1 MPNGTI
7 SNNKRIAKNTLVLY
21 VRMLFLMLVSL
32 YTSRVVLNA
41 LGVEDYGI
49 YNVVGGIVTMFTIL
63 SGSLSAAISRFIT
76 FELGTGDK
84 DKLKKIF
91 SSSITIQVGLA
102 LVIAVLAESVGLWFL
117 NEKMVIPDGRLAAAN
132 WCFQFSIIT
141 FGISLINVPYHAA
154 IIAHERMSAFAY
166 MSILEAMGKL
176 TIAWCI
182 SINPIDR
189 LVFYGL
195 MLAILSCVIRLIY
208 AWYCKKNFEE
218 CTYHFIYDPSLLKR
232 MFAFAGWNF
241 LGSGSAH
248 LMNQGVNL
256 LSNVY
261 FGVTVNA
268 ARGIAVQVDH
278 AVMQFV
284 TNFTTAINPQIT
296 KSYAAGQKEYMFSLI
311 FRGAKFSYFLLLI
324 FAIPIICETPAILR
338 LWLKIVPDHAVN
350 FVRLAVFIS
359 MIMVLSRTM
368 VTAMLAT
375 GDIKKYQIIV
385 GGLGMLVFPMA
396 WIFFALGLP
405 PEMAYVSIIIIFI
418 GQWICRLYLLRGMI
432 GMSIRQYFQKV
443 MTKVLL
449 TTILAFPLPLIIH
462 RAFHESI
469 LRLIILSVFSF
480 LLTTAIIYYC
490 GLDKGERQFIQSQL
504 KNIKG
509 KLR

>member
-1 MPNGTI
+1 M
-7 SNNKRIAKNTLVLY
+7 SQVNNRRIAKNTLVLY
-21 VRMLFLMLVSL
+21 VRMLFLMMVSL
-32 YTSRVVLNA
+32 YTSRVILNA

-141 FGISLINVPYHAA
+141 FGINLINVPYHAA

-166 MSILEAMGKL
+166 MSILEAIGKL
-176 TIAWCI
+176 IIAWCI
-182 SINPIDR
+182 SVNPIDR

-218 CTYHFIYDPSLLKR
+218 CTYHFVYDPSLLKR

-268 ARGIAVQVDH
+268 ARGIVVQVDH
-278 AVMQFV
+278 AIMQFV

-324 FAIPIICETPAILR
+324 FAIPIICETPTILK
-338 LWLKIVPDHAVN
+338 LWLKIVPNHTVN
-350 FVRLAVFIS
+350 FVRLAIVIS
-359 MIMVLSRTM
+359 MIYTLSRTM

-375 GDIKKYQIIV
+375 GDIKKYQIVV

-396 WIFFALGLP
+396 WIFFILGLP
-405 PEMAYVSIIIIFI
+405 PEMAYVSIIIIYI
-418 GQWICRLYLLRGMI
+418 GQWVCRLFLLRGMI
-432 GMSIRQYFQKV
+432 GMSIKQYFQKV

-462 RAFHESI
+462 GTFNESI
-469 LRLIILSVFSF
+469 LRFILLSVFSF
-480 LLTTAIIYYC
+480 LLTIAIIYRC
-490 GLDKGERQFIQSQL
+490 GFDKGERQFVLSQL
-504 KNIKG
+504 KTIKG
-509 KLR
+509 KIR

>member
-1 MPNGTI
+1 MSEI
-7 SNNKRIAKNTLVLY
+7 STNNKRIAKNTLVLY

-32 YTSRVVLNA
+32 YTSRVILNA

-49 YNVVGGIVTMFTIL
+49 YNVVGGIVTMFSIL

-91 SSSITIQVGLA
+91 SSSITIQAGLA
-102 LVIAVLAESVGLWFL
+102 IVIALLAESVGLWFL

-141 FGISLINVPYHAA
+141 FGINLINVPYHAA

-166 MSILEAMGKL
+166 MSILEAIGKL

-218 CTYHFIYDPSLLKR
+218 CTYHFVYDSSLLKR

-256 LSNVY
+256 LSNVF

-278 AVMQFV
+278 AIMQFV

-296 KSYAAGQKEYMFSLI
+296 KSYAAGQKDYMFSLI
-311 FRGAKFSYFLLLI
+311 FRGAKFSYFLLLF
-324 FAIPIICETPAILR
+324 FAIPIIFETPTILK

-350 FVRLAVFIS
+350 FVRLAVIIS

-375 GDIKKYQIIV
+375 GDIKKYQLIV

-396 WIFFALGLP
+396 WLFFALGLP
-405 PEMAYVSIIIIFI
+405 PEMAYVSIIIIYI
-418 GQWICRLYLLRGMI
+418 GQWICRLFLLREMI
-432 GMSIRQYFQKV
+432 GMSIKHYFQEVMSKV
-443 MTKVLL
+443 SL
-449 TTILAFPLPLIIH
+449 TTILAIPLPLAIYILIDG
-462 RAFHESI
+462 SI
-469 LRLIILSVFSF
+469 LRLLILSISSF
-480 LLTTAIIYYC
+480 LITLVVIFYC
-490 GLDKGERQFIQSQL
+490 GLDNEERQFVLNQTRSF
-504 KNIKG
+504 KR
-509 KLR
+509 KLL

>member
-1 MPNGTI
+1 MSEI
-7 SNNKRIAKNTLVLY
+7 STNNKRIAKNTLVLY

-32 YTSRVVLNA
+32 YTSRVILNA

-91 SSSITIQVGLA
+91 SSSITIQAGLA
-102 LVIAVLAESVGLWFL
+102 IVIALLAESVGLWFL

-141 FGISLINVPYHAA
+141 FGINLINVPYHAA

-166 MSILEAMGKL
+166 MSILEAIGKL

-218 CTYHFIYDPSLLKR
+218 CTYHFVYDSSLLKR

-256 LSNVY
+256 LSNVF

-278 AVMQFV
+278 AIMQFV

-296 KSYAAGQKEYMFSLI
+296 KSYAAGQKDYMFSLI
-311 FRGAKFSYFLLLI
+311 FRGAKFSYFLLLF
-324 FAIPIICETPAILR
+324 FAIPIIFETPTILK

-350 FVRLAVFIS
+350 FVRLAVIIS

-375 GDIKKYQIIV
+375 GDIKKYQLIV

-396 WIFFALGLP
+396 WLFFALGLP
-405 PEMAYVSIIIIFI
+405 PEMAYVSIIIIYI
-418 GQWICRLYLLRGMI
+418 GQWICRLFLLREMI
-432 GMSIRQYFQKV
+432 GMSIKHYFQEVMSKV
-443 MTKVLL
+443 SL
-449 TTILAFPLPLIIH
+449 TTILAIPLPLVIYILIDG
-462 RAFHESI
+462 SI
-469 LRLIILSVFSF
+469 LRLLILSISSF
-480 LLTTAIIYYC
+480 LITLVVIFYC
-490 GLDKGERQFIQSQL
+490 GLDNEERQFVLNQTRSF
-504 KNIKG
+504 KR
-509 KLR
+509 KLL